1 MGWEKQLSRVD
12 RFGLSAALT
21 TPFDAEMR
29 VDVPKAVKHAR
40 HCLNSGCSSVTLF
53 GTTGEGSSISNEE
66 REAVLKAFL
75 DAGIESA
82 RIAVGVMAN
91 SYVDAAAQAR
101 AALDAGCRGVLLA
114 PPSYFK
120 NVSEDGL
127 FVWFSSV
134 FQEMGASARDVI
146 LYNIPSVTAVEIS
159 VDLVTR
165 LREAFPNVVAGVK
178 DSSGNWSYTE
188 KLLAR
193 HKDLAILI
201 GDERDLAAGVRLGGQ
216 GAISGMANLYADR
229 LLPMINEGREDPAM
243 IEAVN
248 ELLKFPVTPA
258 VKAMVAHHSGDDGW
272 RRARAPL
279 RALSDSDFN
288 RLTGVFDRLFVAAA
302 A

>member
-1 MGWEKQLSRVD
+1 MSWD

-21 TPFDAEMR
+21 TRFNAEMR
-29 VDVPKAVKHAR
+29 IDVPKAVEHAR
-40 HCLNSGCSSVTLF
+40 HCLDSGCNSVTLF
-53 GTTGEGSSISNEE
+53 GTTGEGSSIGDEE
-66 REAVLKAFL
+66 RGIVIQAFL
-75 DAGIESA
+75 DAGIEPKQ
-82 RIAVGVMAN
+82 IVVGVMAN
-91 SYVDAAAQAR
+91 SYIDAAVQSR
-101 AALDAGCRGVLLA
+101 HALEAGCRGVLLA

-120 NVSEDGL
+120 NVSDDGL

-134 FQEMGASARDVI
+134 FEQTGPQARDI
-146 LYNIPSVTAVEIS
+146 FLYNIPSVTAVEIS

-165 LREAFPNVVAGVK
+165 LRETFPHVVAGVK
-178 DSSGNWSYTE
+178 DSSGNWPFTE
-188 KLLAR
+188 KLLER

-201 GDERDLAAGVRLGGQ
+201 GDERSLAAGVRLGGQ

-229 LLPMINEGREDPAM
+229 LLPMVNEGRDDPAM

-258 VKAMVAHHSGDDGW
+258 VKALVAYQAGDDGW

-279 RALSDSDFN
+279 QALSDADCR
-288 RLTGVFDRLFVAAA
+288 RLAGIFDRLFVAAA

>member
-1 MGWEKQLSRVD
+1 LSRVN

-29 VDVPKAVKHAR
+29 VDMPKATKHAR
-40 HCLNSGCSSVTLF
+40 HCLDSGCTSVTLF
-53 GTTGEGSSISNEE
+53 GTTGEGSSIGNEE
-66 REAVLKAFL
+66 RNAVLKAFL
-75 DAGIESA
+75 DAGIEPA
-82 RIAVGVMAN
+82 QIVVGVMAN

-120 NVSEDGL
+120 NVSDDGL
-127 FVWFSSV
+127 FAWFSSV
-134 FQEMGASARDVI
+134 FAEIGTLARDVI

-229 LLPMINEGREDPAM
+229 LLPMINEGRDDPAM

-258 VKAMVAHHSGDDGW
+258 VKAMVAHHSGDDSW

-279 RALSDSDFN
+279 QALSDSDFK
-288 RLTGVFDRLFVAAA
+288 RLTGIFDRLFVAAA

>member
-1 MGWEKQLSRVD
+1 MPRVD

-29 VDVPKAVKHAR
+29 VDVPKAVNHAR
-40 HCLNSGCSSVTLF
+40 HCLDSGCSSVTLF
-53 GTTGEGSSISNEE
+53 GTTGEGSSIGSAE
-66 REAVLKAFL
+66 REVVLNAFL
-75 DAGIESA
+75 EASIQSTQ
-82 RIAVGVMAN
+82 IVVGVMAN
-91 SYVDAAAQAR
+91 SYVDAAGQSR
-101 AALDAGCRGVLLA
+101 SALVAGCRGVLLA

-120 NVSEDGL
+120 NVSDNGL

-134 FQEMGASARDVI
+134 FKEIGASARDII

-159 VDLVTR
+159 VDLVSR
-165 LREAFPNVVAGVK
+165 LREAFPSVVAGVK

-188 KLLAR
+188 KLLAK

-216 GAISGMANLYADR
+216 GAISGIANLYPYR

-258 VKAMVAHHSGDDGW
+258 VKALVAHHSGDEGW

-279 RALSDSDFN
+279 QALSDSDFK
-288 RLTGVFDRLFVAAA
+288 RLTSIFDRLFVAAA

>member
-1 MGWEKQLSRVD
+1 LPGVD

-29 VDVPKAVKHAR
+29 VDVPKAVNHAR
-40 HCLNSGCSSVTLF
+40 HCLDSGCSSVTLF
-53 GTTGEGSSISNEE
+53 GTTGEGSSIGSAE
-66 REAVLKAFL
+66 REVVLNAFL
-75 DAGIESA
+75 EAGIQSTQ
-82 RIAVGVMAN
+82 IVVGVMAN
-91 SYVDAAAQAR
+91 SYVDAAGQSR
-101 AALDAGCRGVLLA
+101 SALDAGCRGVLLA

-120 NVSEDGL
+120 NVSDNGL

-134 FQEMGASARDVI
+134 FKEIGASARDII

-159 VDLVTR
+159 VDLVSR
-165 LREAFPNVVAGVK
+165 LREAFPSVVAGVK

-188 KLLAR
+188 KLLAK

-216 GAISGMANLYADR
+216 GAISGMANLYPYR
-229 LLPMINEGREDPAM
+229 LLQMINDGREDPAM

-258 VKAMVAHHSGDDGW
+258 VKALVAHHSGDEGW

-279 RALSDSDFN
+279 QALSDSDFK
-288 RLTGVFDRLFVAAA
+288 RLTSIFDRLFVAAA